1 MKRILILLLVLSL
14 VFCFV
19 ACNEE
24 EPTTDPTPETTPAA
38 DADLKAAYDLV
49 HNLSK
54 DITEAT
60 GANYDLVGSVKVKD
74 KNYKV
79 NWTVTVAD
87 NQVTLQT
94 SEDGLTVTVV
104 VPSNEPNA
112 DIPYTLKF
120 TVTNEKG
127 ESLSREYSHYVP
139 KFKVNTHEEYLAAST
154 NDPLVVEGIV
164 VAINSKAAGNSR
176 NHLFLADATVTG
188 GYYIYQM
195 DVDPV
200 ADLGIQVGMT
210 VRVTGPA
217 SPYSGMQEIKGG
229 VPEIIDTTIKTVPT
243 VDITAA
249 FASGADLK
257 AYVGLP
263 VTIKGVTIGD
273 QELGGT
279 SDYLN
284 FSLNGKESYVRSYK
298 TDLPTSFTDL
308 AAAKAAIEAAHASHF
323 NWSADVTGILVLYS
337 GNPYLIPMTEDCFN
351 FLQAQE
357 MSDAEKVANSL
368 NAITVPG
375 KVTSDTTITL
385 PAVGQNFAD
394 VVLSWTLEA
403 NDAAALDGTTL
414 TLTVPESKTTV
425 TITVTATLGEVTE
438 TKTFTIELSK
448 EATPVADIIALGQT
462 FEHNTYTADK
472 YLVAGVITEVYNETY
487 GNMKITDAYGNVL
500 TIYGTYDATGAT
512 RYDAMTTKPVAGDY
526 VVVLGVVGQYS
537 GTSQVKNGWIQSFT
551 TPTSVADAIATG
563 AAKDHNTYTEE
574 KHVVTGEITEIYNT
588 QYGNMKIKDA
598 AGNILTV
605 YGTYDSTGANRF
617 DAMSK
622 QPAVGDTITVYGV
635 LGQYSGTAQMKNGWI
650 MQVVAGTTSTCEHTN
665 TETATTDAT
674 CTVAGSTTVTCTD
687 CGEVVSTTEIPATG
701 HTMGAATCVAPATCS
716 VCGHT
721 EGEPAGHNFVEGTCS
736 VCGTTETHEC
746 NFVAGE
752 TVAPTCTEAGY
763 TVYNCTCGATEN
775 RDEVA
780 ATGHDEVT
788 TTVDSTCAVAGYTVL
803 TCATCEVELGER
815 TTLEKLPHTDANGD
829 FKCDVCS
836 DKVLPADGEALTI
849 AQALAIGKLYTKDT
863 YTTTKYY
870 ITGVIT
876 EVQNVTYGNVVIS
889 DGTNTILVYGLYDA
903 TGKTRYDA
911 LSYKP
916 VKGDEITVYGVIGF
930 YSAAQMKNGW
940 LDEVVAHDHDYDHVV
955 TAPTCT
961 VAGYTTHTCAVCD
974 HSYKDTEVEALG
986 HTTDNGVCD
995 NCGQT
1000 LTPGVATKDTFTAD
1014 FNTVAANTSYGSY
1027 TTTDGWKTTNCAVA
1041 KGGPSNAQ
1049 PQFVVVGDADN
1060 RGFILNGKTTAKG
1073 KVVSPT
1079 LEGGLSKIT
1088 FNYANVYSESKGV
1101 DITVTIKQNGQVVA
1115 TKQLDNNSVTQHTAY
1130 EFVWDLEA
1138 EGVAVTG
1145 DFTIEITNNSPTN
1158 STSNKDRV
1166 CIFNLQWT
1174 NNPEA

>member
-19 ACNEE
+19 ACKEE
-24 EPTTDPTPETTPAA
+24 EPTTDPTPETTPAV

-139 KFKVNTHEEYLAAST
+139 KFKVNTHEEYLNAKQD
-154 NDPLVVEGIV
+154 DPLVVEGIV
-164 VAINSKAAGNSR
+164 VAMNSKSAGNSR

-200 ADLGIQVGMT
+200 TAGIQVGMT

-217 SPYSGMQEIKGG
+217 APYSGMQEIKGG
-229 VPEIIDTTIKTVPT
+229 VPEIIDPTIKNVPT

-249 FASGADLK
+249 FAAGSDLK

-279 SDYLN
+279 SDYLK

-323 NWSADVTGILVLYS
+323 NWSADVTGILVLFS
-337 GNPYLIPMTEDCFN
+337 GNPYLIPMTEDCFT

-403 NDAAALDGTTL
+403 NDAATLDGTTL

-425 TITVTATLGEVTE
+425 TLTVTATLGEVTE

-448 EATPVADIIALGQT
+448 EATPVADVITEALKT
-462 FEHNTYTADK
+462 PSNEFSTDK
-472 YLVAGVITEVYNETY
+472 YLVAGVITEVYNTTY
-487 GNMKITDAYGNVL
+487 GNMKITDAYGNIL
-500 TIYGTYDATGAT
+500 TIYGTYSADGAD
-512 RYDAMTTKPVAGDY
+512 RYDAMATKPVAGDY
-526 VVVLGVVGQYS
+526 VVILGGIGNYN
-537 GTSQVKNGWIQSFT
+537 GTPQVKNGWIQSWT
-551 TPTSVADAIATG
+551 TPTSVEDAINIG
-563 AAKDHNTYTEE
+563 AAQEDNVWTADKIL
-574 KHVVTGEITEIYNT
+574 VTGEITEIYNT
-588 QYGNMKIKDA
+588 TYGNMKIKDA
-598 AGNILTV
+598 AGNILTI
-605 YGTYDSTGANRF
+605 YGTYDSNGKNRF
-617 DAMSK
+617 DAMTS
-622 QPAVGDTITVYGV
+622 QPKVGDTVTIYGV
-635 LGQYSGTAQMKNGWI
+635 PGRYGNTKQIKNGWI
-650 MQVVAGTTSTCEHTN
+650 MQVVAGTPAPSCEHTN

-687 CGEVVSTTEIPATG
+687 CGEVVSTTEIPAPG
-701 HTMGAATCVAPATCS
+701 HTMSAATCVAPATCS

-721 EGEPAGHNFVEGTCS
+721 EGEAAGHTFVEGTCS

-780 ATGHDEVT
+780 ATGHEEVEET
-788 TTVDSTCAVAGYTVL
+788 DP
-803 TCATCEVELGER
+803 ATC
-815 TTLEKLPHTDANGD
+815 TTAGAVKVVCANCETVISSTPTEKLPHTDATGD
-829 FKCDVCS
+829 YKCDACS
-836 DKVLPADGEALTI
+836 AVVEPADGTALTI
-849 AQALAIGKLYTKDT
+849 AEALKLAKVAGTN
-863 YTTTKYY
+863 YTTNKYY
-870 ITGVIT
+870 VTGRILSVANT
-876 EVQNVTYGNVVIS
+876 QYGNM
-889 DGTNTILVYGLYDA
+889 TIVDENGDELYLYGLYSAD
-903 TGKTRYDA
+903 GKTRYDA
-911 LSYKP
+911 MATKP
-916 VKGDEITVYGVIGF
+916 VAGDEITVYTVLGVYGTT
-930 YSAAQMKNGW
+930 AQGKNAW
-940 LDEVVAHDHDYDHVV
+940 LDELVVHEHTYDDVV
-955 TAPTCT
+955 TDPTCT
-961 VAGYTTHTCAVCD
+961 AAGYTTHTCSGCG
-974 HSYKDTEVEALG
+974 DTVVDTTVAALG
-986 HTTDNGVCD
+986 HTTEDGVCER
-995 NCGQT
+995 CGETISSTTPTEPQVLATFEFGSNGSASHVDGNDMPATQKYTDGAYTLSFDSVTKVYSGARDAKGNSCLKFGTSKLVGSLSFTVGEDVDEVVIYVAKYKSNGTTISVNGTNYT
-1000 LTPGVATKDTFTAD
+1000 LTKNSNDGEYDVIRIDTSV
-1014 FNTVAANTSYGSY
+1014 N
-1027 TTTDGWKTTNCAVA
+1027 K
-1041 KGGPSNAQ
+1041 
-1049 PQFVVVGDADN
+1049 
-1060 RGFILNGKTTAKG
+1060 
-1073 KVVSPT
+1073 
-1079 LEGGLSKIT
+1079 
-1088 FNYANVYSESKGV
+1088 
-1101 DITVTIKQNGQVVA
+1101 TVTIATVA
-1115 TKQLDNNSVTQHTAY
+1115 STYRCMINTI
-1130 EFVWDLEA
+1130 EFV
-1138 EGVAVTG
+1138 G
-1145 DFTIEITNNSPTN
+1145 
-1158 STSNKDRV
+1158 
-1166 CIFNLQWT
+1166 
-1174 NNPEA
+1174 